1 VSAAV
6 IERIDCRVYD
16 FPTPEPEADGTLE
29 WTSTTAVVV
38 TLESGGATGLGWT
51 YSAGAAA
58 EIVIGKL
65 AEVVHHR
72 PVDELPGGWRDM
84 RRACRN
90 LESRGLVMQAVSAV
104 DMAWWDLRARLLGV
118 SLPALFGRC
127 RARARVYGSGG
138 FTTMDDRQLEQQV
151 AGWRAAGCSA
161 MKIKIGQSWGSAID
175 RDMARVRAL
184 RSFAG
189 DDVELMV
196 DANGA
201 YSPGQARRVGSF
213 LDDMGVTWFEE
224 PVSSEDV
231 AGLRVVRA
239 AVRCDVAAGEYI
251 SDPAGTALLVDA
263 VDCLQ
268 LDATRCGG
276 FTGFLQGAAV
286 AAAHNREVSA
296 HCAPSLHAAV
306 TSSVINLRNIE
317 WFADHARLEPE
328 LVDGAPEVHDG
339 HIAVAD
345 DVLGH
350 GMSLRPEADRYLA

>member
-1 VSAAV
+1 MSGAV

-29 WTSTTAVVV
+29 WSSTTAVTVALSCDGV
-38 TLESGGATGLGWT
+38 TGLGWT
-51 YSAGAAA
+51 YSSGAAA
-58 EIVIGKL
+58 DVVVGKL
-65 AEVVHHR
+65 SDVIRNR
-72 PVDELPGGWRDM
+72 PVDQLPGGWRDM

-90 LESRGLVMQAVSAV
+90 LESRGLAMQAVSAV

-118 SLPALFGRC
+118 SLPTLFGRC
-127 RARARVYGSGG
+127 RASVPVYGSGG

-151 AGWRAAGCSA
+151 AGWRAAGCTA
-161 MKIKIGQSWGSAID
+161 MKIKIGQSWGHAIN
-175 RDMARVRAL
+175 RDLSRVRAL

-189 DDVELMV
+189 DDVDLMV

-201 YSPGQARRVGSF
+201 YSPGQARRVGAF

-231 AGLRVVRA
+231 AGLRVVRD

-251 SDPAGTALLVDA
+251 SDPAATRRLVDA

-276 FTGFLQGAAV
+276 FSGFLQGAAV

-296 HCAPSLHAAV
+296 HCAPSLHAAI
-306 TSSVINLRNIE
+306 TTALPNLRNIE

-328 LVDGAPEVHDG
+328 LVDGAPEVRDG
-339 HIAVAD
+339 RIGIGD

-350 GMSLRPEADRYLA
+350 GMTLRPEADRFLA